1 MHFPPRTAG
10 RLCGEPEECLCR
22 WLWFIVRTDFLFTL
36 IHSHLK
42 EKNIYY
48 INTVLDLEL
57 VNNIKQSPLSQVG
70 VYTTFFVYV
79 SWILETTQLL
89 LISE

>member
-1 MHFPPRTAG
+1 MRD
-10 RLCGEPEECLCR
+10 EPEECLCR
-22 WLWFIVRTDFLFTL
+22 RLWFIVRTDFLFTS

-79 SWILETTQLL
+79 SDFRYNSVAVDFRMRATWDM
-89 LISE
+89 